1 MIRLSSLKSGRL
13 TVIPDDP
20 KETFRNYPNPFGRDY
35 DETTII
41 FYLEHDSEVNLR
53 IFTLTGALV
62 RSWQFENMQA
72 GLIDGQVKW
81 DGRNDRGVTV
91 LNGVYLCQI
100 VITPKNGASG
110 QTYMTKI
117 AYIK

>member
-1 MIRLSSLKSGRL
+1 M
-13 TVIPDDP
+13 P
-20 KETFRNYPNPFGRDY
+20 
-35 DETTII
+35 
-41 FYLEHDSEVNLR
+41 
-53 IFTLTGALV
+53 
-62 RSWQFENMQA
+62 A
-72 GLIDGQVKW
+72 GLIDGQIKW
-81 DGRNDRGVTV
+81 DGRNDRGIQV

>member
-1 MIRLSSLKSGRL
+1 ME
-13 TVIPDDP
+13 D
-20 KETFRNYPNPFGRDY
+20 
-35 DETTII
+35 
-41 FYLEHDSEVNLR
+41 DSEVNLR
-53 IFTLTGALV
+53 IFTLTGDLV
-62 RSWQFENMQA
+62 KSWQYDHLAA

-81 DGRNDRGVTV
+81 DGRNDRDVQV

-100 VITPKNGASG
+100 VITPKNGGSG